1 MKKTIIRGCV
11 CAVVF
16 VAALIVSGIL
26 LNRGNTD
33 MTAEMEPP
41 RLPTVYID
49 QGGLRVNRMDG
60 YLYEMEEA
68 SMTGR
73 ILPVGTDRRLSV
85 EIVPCGIPVEALSYD
100 VRSADGSRLVEDT
113 AAPELTE
120 ENGVLRADIV
130 LKDLIDENV
139 EYSLI
144 FRLLLEDGREALYYM
159 RVIQQEESG
168 VQEKLDFVAGFSR
181 DTFDDA
187 SCAALAVYMETNADG
202 DASAPGRVTIHSSMD
217 QLGWGGLDV
226 RQETEPVFTILD
238 MTGQTAAVSVEYL
251 VSYPRDGRE
260 AYAFVREL
268 YRIRSGA
275 ERMYLLDYERTM
287 SEYFAEDAASFA
299 DENVVLGIRD
309 TDVEM
314 EESEGGDVVAFAQN
328 GVLYSLNVTDSRLA
342 RLFSFHDMESLDE
355 RAFPDD
361 RNFKILQVDEAGN
374 VFFMAYGYISS
385 GRRQGSCG
393 VQVYF
398 YDGSANTV
406 EELAFLPSRKS
417 PGILKAQIEQLAYI
431 NGKNELYL
439 LLDDRICCVH
449 LDSWTAEMTAENLS
463 TGGCSVSESNRMI
476 AWQSGERYASESLIL
491 MNLSTGEQTE
501 IPAGEGNYI
510 LPLGFM
516 GEDLVYGI
524 ARQTD
529 LFRDE
534 TGTLIFPMHQVRI
547 QDENGGILM
556 TYEKAGYYVTGC
568 EMTGNQIVLSRMER
582 NAFGGYTVC
591 GDDQIVSSRTEDGQ
605 ISEIVTSDTEQDG
618 RLTEIRLRT
627 GVKTGQLKILTPGE
641 VLYEG
646 SREVEIPP
654 SQETEELYYVYS
666 LDGDVAFAADPGE
679 AIVLAEE
686 SVGRVTARSGFYI
699 WKTER
704 LHTANQITQIGGAGT
719 DGERDSLEV
728 CLDEILSYEGIT
740 RNTGYLLEQGKT
752 VAEVLQE
759 NLPDVQ
765 ALDLTGCSLESVL
778 YYPDREIPVLALLED
793 GSAVLI
799 TGFDEHNIILMD
811 PGTGQVSRMGR
822 GDAASWF
829 EENGNRFVSYVK
841 IPEQ

>member
-85 EIVPCGIPVEALSYD
+85 EIVPCGIPVEALSYE

-299 DENVVLGIRD
+299 DENV
-309 TDVEM
+309 
-314 EESEGGDVVAFAQN
+314 AF
-328 GVLYSLNVTDSRLA
+328 
-342 RLFSFHDMESLDE
+342 H
-355 RAFPDD
+355 
-361 RNFKILQVDEAGN
+361 
-374 VFFMAYGYISS
+374 
-385 GRRQGSCG
+385 
-393 VQVYF
+393 
-398 YDGSANTV
+398 
-406 EELAFLPSRKS
+406 
-417 PGILKAQIEQLAYI
+417 
-431 NGKNELYL
+431 
-439 LLDDRICCVH
+439 
-449 LDSWTAEMTAENLS
+449 
-463 TGGCSVSESNRMI
+463 
-476 AWQSGERYASESLIL
+476 
-491 MNLSTGEQTE
+491 
-501 IPAGEGNYI
+501 
-510 LPLGFM
+510 
-516 GEDLVYGI
+516 
-524 ARQTD
+524 
-529 LFRDE
+529 
-534 TGTLIFPMHQVRI
+534 
-547 QDENGGILM
+547 
-556 TYEKAGYYVTGC
+556 
-568 EMTGNQIVLSRMER
+568 
-582 NAFGGYTVC
+582 
-591 GDDQIVSSRTEDGQ
+591 
-605 ISEIVTSDTEQDG
+605 
-618 RLTEIRLRT
+618 
-627 GVKTGQLKILTPGE
+627 
-641 VLYEG
+641 
-646 SREVEIPP
+646 
-654 SQETEELYYVYS
+654 
-666 LDGDVAFAADPGE
+666 
-679 AIVLAEE
+679 
-686 SVGRVTARSGFYI
+686 
-699 WKTER
+699 
-704 LHTANQITQIGGAGT
+704 
-719 DGERDSLEV
+719 
-728 CLDEILSYEGIT
+728 
-740 RNTGYLLEQGKT
+740 
-752 VAEVLQE
+752 
-759 NLPDVQ
+759 
-765 ALDLTGCSLESVL
+765 
-778 YYPDREIPVLALLED
+778 
-793 GSAVLI
+793 
-799 TGFDEHNIILMD
+799 
-811 PGTGQVSRMGR
+811 
-822 GDAASWF
+822 
-829 EENGNRFVSYVK
+829 
-841 IPEQ
+841 